1 MKSLKK
7 YRECVYVDRSAE
19 CAAPPAL
26 LHPPHQ
32 PPPVAPP
39 MSPPSQASAVLACSS
54 YTKGHSAAGN
64 LILLIS
70 TPPPPPG
77 LLLSLVRYRRCH
89 RDSVL
94 FTQSH
99 TARKGQSHGARFQC
113 LWRGR
118 GEPQLCPSTLSSHP
132 RCPVT
137 HKPLRQSWSAGPPL
151 LYQILNCVNYPLL
164 EAGP

>member
-1 MKSLKK
+1 MCSPT
-7 YRECVYVDRSAE
+7 C
-19 CAAPPAL
+19 PPP
-26 LHPPHQ
+26 PPHQ

-70 TPPPPPG
+70 TPPPPPRTAAVTSEVQTVSRG
-77 LLLSLVRYRRCH
+77 QCVIHSE
-89 RDSVL
+89 
-94 FTQSH
+94 SH
-99 TARKGQSHGARFQC
+99 SQEGSEPRSTFQC

-118 GEPQLCPSTLSSHP
+118 GEPQLGPSTLSSHP